1 MENEIEKLKLD
12 YLSLKKEISIIQ
24 NSDSRALRRGV
35 LSEAGATTE
44 KILKFIYRNENL
56 EKNSK
61 PADKMMIDELL
72 TEISKKQIIPIGV
85 LTQFRT
91 LQQWRNIGSHDK
103 GDIIDEFDQN
113 AIITVNTSV
122 AAIVNWLF
130 NNYLKTDLS
139 EHFMVNDEHTEND
152 NIDNSLG
159 IEEWTEHYWWAM
171 KNGQMKLIDQKSLDS
186 IQKKNEISEYLTIN
200 IKENFNRK
208 EEEFNLIIQ
217 EAFEDKNLEE
227 LEIDALEHSRIE
239 CCISIKE
246 AKEIIS
252 ATINHVNISNI
263 ENIQVPWLKEIIQQS
278 KIISEAENTL
288 NNENSLNNNSFEI
301 GNIFSDISN
310 KISFKGLFGSSE
322 VEPNNTDIAG
332 KIEEWTEYY
341 WQVMTSD
348 NLKLIDEKSLDT
360 IQKKNEISDA
370 VISKIKES
378 FNRKIEEFNLIIE
391 EALEDKSLKELEL
404 EAIEHSRI
412 ECCISIK
419 EAKEILASKI
429 NVSNLSDIE
438 KIQIPWLNE
447 IVESTEETIKH
458 QNSLN
463 QENTLMEDSF
473 DMEKIFYDISIKLN
487 FKGLYWKPN
496 IPENKM
502 KNAYDYYK
510 IPLNEKI
517 FGLIDTTIFGSA
529 ENGLALC
536 NNGIYLNNDWT
547 SITKG
552 TYYISYNDFIQRKNL
567 IDAIPQSKNEVFIS
581 RGIFIN
587 LISSSAKAVE
597 VENLF
602 KELENL
608 L

>member
-1 MENEIEKLKLD
+1 MENEIEKLKSD

-72 TEISKKQIIPIGV
+72 TEISKNHIIPIGV

-139 EHFMVNDEHTEND
+139 EHFMVNDNNSDED

-171 KNGQMKLIDQKSLDS
+171 KTGQIKLIDQKSLDS
-186 IQKKNEISEYLTIN
+186 IQKKHQISEYLIIN
-200 IKENFNRK
+200 IKENFKRQ
-208 EEEFNLIIQ
+208 EEEFNLIIR
-217 EAFEDKNLEE
+217 EALEDKNLEE

-239 CCISIKE
+239 CCVSIKE
-246 AKEIIS
+246 AKEIIAS
-252 ATINHVNISNI
+252 KINHAKISNI
-263 ENIQVPWLKEIIQQS
+263 DNIQIPWLKEISQQS
-278 KIISEAENTL
+278 KINSEDNDIL
-288 NNENSLNNNSFEI
+288 NKENSSNNSSFEI
-301 GNIFSDISN
+301 GNIFNDISN
-310 KISFKGLFGSSE
+310 KISFKGLFGSNKAES
-322 VEPNNTDIAG
+322 NNTDIAT

-341 WQVMTSD
+341 WQAMSSD
-348 NLKLIDEKSLDT
+348 SLKLIDEKSLET
-360 IQKKNEISDA
+360 IQKKNQISDSL
-370 VISKIKES
+370 ISKIKER
-378 FNRKIEEFNLIIE
+378 FNRKIEEFNLIID
-391 EALEDKSLKELEL
+391 EALEDRSLKELEL
-404 EAIEHSRI
+404 EAIEHSRL

-429 NVSNLSDIE
+429 NVSNLSEVE
-438 KIQIPWLNE
+438 KVQIPWLKE
-447 IVESTEETIKH
+447 ILEITEDTIVEKV
-458 QNSLN
+458 SLN
-463 QENTLMEDSF
+463 QEISSNGETSDI
-473 DMEKIFYDISIKLN
+473 EKIFYDISIKIN
-487 FKGLYWKPN
+487 FKGLYWSPN
-496 IPENKM
+496 IPENKV
-502 KNAYDYYK
+502 KNAYKYYK
-510 IPLNEKI
+510 IPLDEKI
-517 FGLIDTTIFGSA
+517 IGLIDATLFGSA

-547 SITKG
+547 SNTKG
-552 TYYISYNDFIQRKNL
+552 SYFISYSDFIQRKNL
-567 IDAIPQSKNEVFIS
+567 NDAIPQSKNEVFLS

-587 LISSSAKAVE
+587 LISSSAKVVE
-597 VENLF
+597 VETLF